1 MTVPLLLLPERR
13 ERQSPSF
20 LGLGV
25 TQSLTASTAYSS
37 TYKSV
42 PPSRRLH
49 LFDLPSHTSSFV
61 LVVVAAVLENRP
73 FIDTRSVL

>member
-1 MTVPLLLLPERR
+1 MTVPLLLPERR

-20 LGLGV
+20 LRLGV
-25 TQSLTASTAYSS
+25 AQSLTASTS
-37 TYKSV
+37 TYMNV

-61 LVVVAAVLENRP
+61 LVVIAAILENRP